1 MLHSRLHRMKGGTHT
16 QLQVAK
22 DLEQWVKKMKC
33 SGSSGIGIESFEDIK
48 VGIDPSPLDAAACDC
63 MVEGVGVHTWSRGG
77 CQYEEIAE
85 IQGEYSEGQIEGRA
99 RIEFLPGNTI
109 DGYFV
114 RGVLHGFARYFDS
127 RGRLVFMGN
136 HKNGKPHGTCWR
148 IIPGGGCVVGRV
160 DSGGALSGTRIAY
173 IYPDYVTAL
182 VGVFKDGV
190 MESGREAEVSGYV
203 EDKAGIRI
211 PIFSEQNS
219 SIHLRNPR
227 QAGQFGKGQFYIHF
241 SVLLMGLKTHLGQ

>member
-1 MLHSRLHRMKGGTHT
+1 MTGVYIASMLHSMKGGGHT

-33 SGSSGIGIESFEDIK
+33 SGSSGIDIETFGDIK
-48 VGIDPSPLDAAACDC
+48 VGIDPSPLDDDASSCIGGDD
-63 MVEGVGVHTWSRGG
+63 GVGIWSIGG
-77 CQYEEIAE
+77 CHYEEIAE
-85 IQGEYSEGQIEGRA
+85 IQGEYSEGKIQGRA

-114 RGVLHGFARYFDS
+114 RGVLHGFARYFDR

-160 DSGGALSGTRIAY
+160 DRGGALSGIRIAY

-190 MESGREAEVSGYV
+190 LESGREAEVSGYV
-203 EDKAGIRI
+203 EDNVGIRI
-211 PIFSEQNS
+211 PIFSQQNS
-219 SIHLRNPR
+219 CIYLRNPR
-227 QAGQFGKGQFYIHF
+227 QAGQFGKGQFTFIF
-241 SVLLMGLKTHLGQ
+241 QS